1 MACGLMG
8 EPMPPENLS
17 THGAKRNA
25 EHVGGPTGP
34 LPPSGPVNRAVRRR
48 FSTNNDVAIAPA
60 TDYLQ
65 PY

>member
-1 MACGLMG
+1 
-8 EPMPPENLS
+8 MPPENLS